1 VSLFLYIFDPNQLK
15 TTTMDLITTHNKAFE
30 LMKKHGLVAMGWTFK
45 FDNAKRRFGVC
56 RYRSRVIGLSRELT
70 LLNSE
75 AEVVDTILHEIAHAL
90 TPRHHHD
97 AVWRAK
103 AIEIGCN
110 GERCYSSDDVKTPKG
125 NYEAICPCCKH
136 THAKFKAPS
145 KTKRASCGNCGN
157 GKFDIAKLLIWEKV
171 K

>member
-1 VSLFLYIFDPNQLK
+1 MNLTSAHL
-15 TTTMDLITTHNKAFE
+15 TAFE

-45 FDNAKRRFGVC
+45 FDNAKSRFGVC
-56 RYRSRVIGLSRELT
+56 RYRSRVIGLSAPLT
-70 LLNSE
+70 LLNDE
-75 AEVVDTILHEIAHAL
+75 AQVVDTILHEIAHAL

-110 GERCYSSDDVKTPKG
+110 GERCYSSADVNTPKG
-125 NYEAICPCCKH
+125 SYEAVCPCCKH
-136 THAKFKAPS
+136 THAKFKKP
-145 KTKRASCGNCGN
+145 KIGREASCGKCGN
-157 GKFDIAKLLIWEKV
+157 GKFDRAKLLIWEKV